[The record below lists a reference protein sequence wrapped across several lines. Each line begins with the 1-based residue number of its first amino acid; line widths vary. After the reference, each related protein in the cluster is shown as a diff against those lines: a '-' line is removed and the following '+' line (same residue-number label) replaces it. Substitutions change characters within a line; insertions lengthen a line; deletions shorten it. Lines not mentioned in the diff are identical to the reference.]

1 MAWTEDEL
9 GKIGAAEELQ
19 LASRKADGTLRK
31 PTTIWVVRVGSDLY
45 VRSVN
50 GAHGVWWK
58 HTQEVHEGHV
68 SAGGVEK
75 DVSFELAEPDFEA
88 VVDGAYRSKYGGYPP
103 NILGTVLTT
112 DAHES
117 TLRLVPS
124 KNS

>member
-1 MAWTEDEL
+1 MGWTEDEL
-9 GKIGAAEELQ
+9 DRIGEAEELQ
-19 LASRKADGTLRK
+19 IASRKADGTLRK

-50 GAHGVWWK
+50 GADGARWK
-58 HTQEVHEGHV
+58 HAQETQSGHV

-75 DVSFELAEPDFEA
+75 DAKFELAEPDFEA

-103 NILGTVLTT
+103 NILGTVLAT
-112 DAHES
+112 DARES